1 MTTLELPLN
10 EHQATVVG
18 IWKDKMF
25 KKLKRA
31 MGGKKADKDP
41 SDSEVLVALANEMV
55 YGAVVSRK
63 LEAQIIVAKRKAK
76 NASLTDLLY
85 TLKVTGRK
93 RGPYNKS
100 KKASNKTT

>member
-10 EHQATVVG
+10 ENQWKVVAV
-18 IWKDKMF
+18 WKEKMF

-31 MGGKKADKDP
+31 MGGKKSKVDP
-41 SDSEVLVALANEMV
+41 SEDEVLVALAYEMV

-63 LEAQIIVAKRKAK
+63 LETQIIVAKRKSK
-76 NASLTDLLY
+76 NASLVDLLPG
-85 TLKVTGRK
+85 LKLTGRP

-100 KKASNKTT
+100 KKSSNKTT

>member
-10 EHQATVVG
+10 EHQVRVVG
-18 IWKDKMF
+18 IWKERMF

-31 MGGKKADKDP
+31 NGGKKADKDP
-41 SDSEVLVALANEMV
+41 SDGEVMEALANEMV

-63 LEAQIIVAKRKAK
+63 LETQIIVAKRKAK
-76 NASLTDLLY
+76 NAPLTDLLH

-93 RGPYNKS
+93 RGPYNKP
-100 KKASNKTT
+100 KKSANKTT

>member
-10 EHQATVVG
+10 EHQATVVS
-18 IWKDKMF
+18 IWKEKMF

-31 MGGKKADKDP
+31 MGGKKAAKDP
-41 SDSEVLVALANEMV
+41 TEGEVLVALANEMV

-63 LEAQIIVAKRKAK
+63 LETQIIVAKRKAK
-76 NASLTDLLY
+76 NAPLTDLLH

-93 RGPYNKS
+93 RGPYNKA